1 MKILFP
7 GALSPLAE
15 EQLTKQDLLLLEIV
29 RFLCISVTTVQVQ
42 TLSFRASDIRRRLL
56 MLTEA
61 SVFDST
67 KPLHLH
73 MVSMRGFY
81 SRPTSV
87 NVLLSNLHI
96 LLVFLLSSV
105 PWEVLKWLH
114 LVFLKCIVVRKT
126 AVQICKPEN
135 KELRKIL
142 ILPL

>member
-15 EQLTKQDLLLLEIV
+15 EHLTKQDLLLLEIV

-56 MLTEA
+56 MLTEG

-81 SRPTSV
+81 SRPSSV

-114 LVFLKCIVVRKT
+114 LVFFEVHCS
-126 AVQICKPEN
+126 QEN
-135 KELRKIL
+135 SSSNL
-142 ILPL
+142 

>member
-1 MKILFP
+1 MKILFL

-29 RFLCISVTTVQVQ
+29 RFLCICVTTVRVQ
-42 TLSFRASDIRRRLL
+42 TVSFRASDIWRRLL
-56 MLTEA
+56 MLTEG

-87 NVLLSNLHI
+87 IVLLLHLHS
-96 LLVFLLSSV
+96 LLNCLLSFSCHQS
-105 PWEVLKWLH
+105 PE
-114 LVFLKCIVVRKT
+114 KT
-126 AVQICKPEN
+126 
-135 KELRKIL
+135 
-142 ILPL
+142 

>member
-15 EQLTKQDLLLLEIV
+15 EHLTKQDLLLLEIV

-56 MLTEA
+56 MLTEG

-81 SRPTSV
+81 SRPSSV

-114 LVFLKCIVVRKT
+114 LFFFEVHCS
-126 AVQICKPEN
+126 QEN
-135 KELRKIL
+135 SSSNL
-142 ILPL
+142 